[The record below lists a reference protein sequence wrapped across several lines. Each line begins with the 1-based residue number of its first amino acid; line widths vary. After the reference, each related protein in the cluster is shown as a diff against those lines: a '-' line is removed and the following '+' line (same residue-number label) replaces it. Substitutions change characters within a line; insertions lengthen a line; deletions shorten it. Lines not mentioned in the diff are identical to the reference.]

1 MAFNFSANQFEN
13 AFTSH
18 RLQNWCVSEQK
29 SKRPRTRVGSTVIIT
44 DGRGHLLPGK
54 KKSKSAQTD
63 FRGTWD
69 LPSPITRHHIN
80 PTSRSK
86 EGLNRLQSWG
96 FSCQH
101 STIPVGGS
109 RSPSN
114 YQRGPTLKIRPP
126 SQSSPPPTEPHQD
139 PEAGCAHVSISAYVS
154 IPQAWDSTLGPE
166 QTPAGASDAREVIAE
181 GSF

>member
-114 YQRGPTLKIRPP
+114 YQVSPQYTGKTSVYFKSIFFLIIIHHQIHTLM
-126 SQSSPPPTEPHQD
+126 
-139 PEAGCAHVSISAYVS
+139 
-154 IPQAWDSTLGPE
+154 L
-166 QTPAGASDAREVIAE
+166 
-181 GSF
+181 